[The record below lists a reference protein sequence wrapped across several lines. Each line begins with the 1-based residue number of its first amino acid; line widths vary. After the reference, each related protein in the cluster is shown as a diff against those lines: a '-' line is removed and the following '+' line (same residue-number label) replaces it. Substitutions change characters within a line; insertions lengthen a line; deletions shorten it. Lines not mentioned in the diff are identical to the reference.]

1 MYLESYTDDENAVS
15 SPIMPVALVL
25 LAAYAVAGAFM
36 SVTEMAVDTVLLSYC
51 IDCDENGGQAV
62 NAPPLLNDAVRVHSM
77 SLCDVIV
84 LSHPKNCLLF

>member
-1 MYLESYTDDENAVS
+1 
-15 SPIMPVALVL
+15 MPVALVL

-62 NAPPLLNDAVRVHSM
+62 NAPPLLNDALDKAEKYSKDKQDKAAA
-77 SLCDVIV
+77 S
-84 LSHPKNCLLF
+84 NAA